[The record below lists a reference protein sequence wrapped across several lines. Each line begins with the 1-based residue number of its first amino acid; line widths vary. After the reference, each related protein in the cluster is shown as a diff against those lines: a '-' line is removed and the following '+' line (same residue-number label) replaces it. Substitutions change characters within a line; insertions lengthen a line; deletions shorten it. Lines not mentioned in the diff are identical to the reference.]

1 MAIEILHASDQSY
14 GLTTA
19 NILYRLPDYP
29 TLLQNFIW
37 QTYDI
42 HPQFPELKKFL
53 EFWSKKLD
61 GAIHS
66 VIVAH
71 HGLIKPTEFKLI
83 GSELTLH

>member
-1 MAIEILHASDQSY
+1 MAIEILRASEQGY

-19 NILYRLPDYP
+19 NIVYRLPDHP
-29 TLLQNFIW
+29 VLLQNFIW

-53 EFWSKKLD
+53 DFWSKKLD

-71 HGLIKPTEFKLI
+71 KELIKPTEFKLI
-83 GSELTLH
+83 GTELTLH